1 MQFILYNLDF
11 TMLQFFHIFAKNW
24 TDNIFAT
31 LPSDWSCA
39 DICRELHK
47 DLRIEYAKYAKVF
60 PLAQTLRVKVP
71 SKWYRRAVG
80 GTEIFSG
87 TYS

>member
-1 MQFILYNLDF
+1 MQCDEDY
-11 TMLQFFHIFAKNW
+11 A
-24 TDNIFAT
+24 A
-31 LPSDWSCA
+31 
-39 DICRELHK
+39 ICRELHK

-60 PLAQTLRVKVP
+60 PLAQLLRVKVP

-87 TYS
+87 KGLKQQSHNVI

>member
-1 MQFILYNLDF
+1 MQCDEDY
-11 TMLQFFHIFAKNW
+11 A
-24 TDNIFAT
+24 A
-31 LPSDWSCA
+31 
-39 DICRELHK
+39 ICRELHK

-60 PLAQTLRVKVP
+60 PLAQLLKVKVP

-87 TYS
+87 KGLTLSLTAVGPFGHTPL